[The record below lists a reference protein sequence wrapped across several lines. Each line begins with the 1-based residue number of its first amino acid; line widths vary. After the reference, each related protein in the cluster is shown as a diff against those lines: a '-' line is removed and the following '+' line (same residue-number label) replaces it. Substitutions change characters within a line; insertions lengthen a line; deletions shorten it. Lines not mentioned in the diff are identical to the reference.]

1 MLYPIESETREIRN
15 LSEVWNFALDTEGVG
30 EIEKWFSKKLS
41 GTIAMPVPASYNDI
55 TNDPEIRDHIGDVW
69 YETEFWVPVSWQD
82 KRIFAR
88 FGGVSHSA
96 KVWVNGKEAMT
107 HKGGFLPFEADVSD
121 LLKFG
126 AKNRMIVKVNN
137 VLDWATLPVGEIK
150 VWNDDMHPDGYRTQE
165 YFHDFFNYSGIHRS
179 VTLVAVPKD
188 YIADISVKTFVKKTA
203 SVVGYEIAVR
213 GSSSAVT
220 VKLLDEEGVI
230 VAEHSGTKGRLIVR
244 DAKLWQPGKA
254 YLYTL
259 VVESVN
265 EYGAS
270 DIYRL
275 PVGIR
280 TVEIKGLQFL
290 INGKPFYFKGFG
302 MHEDHETI
310 GKGHDDALAAKD
322 FALLE
327 WIGANSFRTSHYP
340 YAEEIMNMAD
350 RLGIVVIDEV
360 PAVGMNMFNRNEKIF
375 CPERVHEKTLE
386 YHLETINELIARD
399 KNHPSVVMWS
409 VANEPASYEDGA
421 RSYFKKI
428 AEYTRK
434 LDRTRPITLVNCSG
448 PDECKVAQLFDIVC
462 VNRYFGWYSDPGR
475 LDLIEFQLERDLGK
489 WFARFGKPVF
499 LTEYG
504 ADTIAGFHADPPI
517 MFSEEF
523 QVEFL
528 KRYNNVL
535 DNLDF
540 VIGEHIWNFA
550 DFKTKQGITRVGG
563 NKKGVFTRDRQ
574 PKMAAHMLKE
584 RWRKK

>member
-1 MLYPIESETREIRN
+1 
-15 LSEVWNFALDTEGVG
+15 
-30 EIEKWFSKKLS
+30 
-41 GTIAMPVPASYNDI
+41 
-55 TNDPEIRDHIGDVW
+55 
-69 YETEFWVPVSWQD
+69 
-82 KRIFAR
+82 
-88 FGGVSHSA
+88 
-96 KVWVNGKEAMT
+96 
-107 HKGGFLPFEADVSD
+107 
-121 LLKFG
+121 
-126 AKNRMIVKVNN
+126 
-137 VLDWATLPVGEIK
+137 
-150 VWNDDMHPDGYRTQE
+150 
-165 YFHDFFNYSGIHRS
+165 
-179 VTLVAVPKD
+179 
-188 YIADISVKTFVKKTA
+188 
-203 SVVGYEIAVR
+203 
-213 GSSSAVT
+213 
-220 VKLLDEEGVI
+220 
-230 VAEHSGTKGRLIVR
+230 
-244 DAKLWQPGKA
+244 
-254 YLYTL
+254 
-259 VVESVN
+259 
-265 EYGAS
+265 
-270 DIYRL
+270 
-275 PVGIR
+275 
-280 TVEIKGLQFL
+280 LQFL